1 MSRHPADP
9 RSVDT
14 PDDPSPQLC
23 SSEHGPTRYFQDRA
37 HSPADRRA
45 LLAGLGGIAAG
56 VFMAGNAQ
64 AGPLNPPAGPV
75 TSTGKTL
82 LDVEPRTAVNAT
94 NTPGTANAVFRIS
107 QPGSYYLTGNVTGQS
122 GKHGIVIAASDV
134 TLDLNGFT
142 LTGVPGSLDGITNE
156 GTINRVTLRNGTISR
171 WGANGATLA
180 TLVTAVNFRVESL
193 AFLDN
198 GAIGLRCEG
207 NTILIDCNASDN
219 SSTGIVV
226 GANSSVT
233 RCTLL
238 RNSGAG
244 ISAVAGATILDCLA
258 YLNSTVGIG
267 ATTGSLVRNCT
278 ARQNGLN
285 GIEVSSTC
293 AVLDCVSSRNGTNGI
308 SCLSDC
314 LIRGN
319 QCVGNGVSINA
330 SGILVS
336 GDDCRVVDN
345 TCVANSVNG
354 ITVTSPGNFIAR
366 NICSGSSSNWS
377 IAVGNVCLVVSA
389 ATNTTTISGSAGGAA
404 PGSADPNAN
413 FSY

>member
-1 MSRHPADP
+1 MSRHPNDP
-9 RSVDT
+9 RSADT
-14 PDDPSPQLC
+14 PEDPSPQLC
-23 SSEHGPTRYFQDRA
+23 SSEHGPTRDFQDRA

-56 VFMAGNAQ
+56 VFMAGRAQ

-142 LTGVPGSLDGITNE
+142 LTGVPGSLDGIINE
-156 GTINRVTLRNGTISR
+156 GTINRVTLRNGTIFR
-171 WGANGATLA
+171 WGVNGATLA
-180 TLVTAVNFRVESL
+180 TATTALDFRAENV

-198 GAIGLRCEG
+198 GAIGLRCDG
-207 NTILIDCNASDN
+207 NILLTDCNASDN
-219 SSTGIVV
+219 GSTGFSL
-226 GANSSVT
+226 GSNSSVT
-233 RCTLL
+233 RCTVI

-244 ISAVAGATILDCLA
+244 ISAAAGVTILDCLA
-258 YLNSTVGIG
+258 FLNSTVGFG
-267 ATTGSLVRNCT
+267 AITGSLIRNCT
-278 ARQNGLN
+278 ARQNGLS

-319 QCVGNGVSINA
+319 QCVSNGISSNA

-336 GDDCRVVDN
+336 GDDGRIVDN
-345 TCVANSVNG
+345 TCVANSDRG
-354 ITVTSPGNFIAR
+354 ITVTTAGNFIAR
-366 NICSGSSSNWS
+366 NICSGSATNWS

-389 ATNTTTISGSAGGAA
+389 ATNTTAISGSAGGAA